1 MLHGLLQLTD
11 LPKVGVLTRK
21 KSGMAVP
28 RRLLELS
35 DFLTPPSSKGN
46 SSAPRPASTDGL
58 AFSAVLQ
65 NLQRRSRM
73 TSYCLS
79 RWCIGDQLKIHVL
92 STTQVGGLSFT
103 EKSFHVV
110 RASVAQCVCLVS
122 SGQRT
127 EGRSLF
133 RRYLCPSTKRKRAR
147 KRRRDGER
155 EKDREKESPPP
166 RLQLQLA
173 LWSAMRAA
181 SP

>member
-127 EGRSLF
+127 EGRCILF
-133 RRYLCPSTKRKRAR
+133 LPSAFSGATFALRHASSFSWLYGLHCKLLHPKTRGLSILE
-147 KRRRDGER
+147 DGR
-155 EKDREKESPPP
+155 E
-166 RLQLQLA
+166 
-173 LWSAMRAA
+173 
-181 SP
+181 

>member
-65 NLQRRSRM
+65 NLQRRSR
-73 TSYCLS
+73 LS

-127 EGRSLF
+127 EGRCILF
-133 RRYLCPSTKRKRAR
+133 LPSAFSGATF
-147 KRRRDGER
+147 
-155 EKDREKESPPP
+155 
-166 RLQLQLA
+166 A
-173 LWSAMRAA
+173 LRHA
-181 SP
+181 SSFSWLYGLHCKLLHPKTTN

>member
-1 MLHGLLQLTD
+1 MPH
-11 LPKVGVLTRK
+11 
-21 KSGMAVP
+21 
-28 RRLLELS
+28 RLLELS

-122 SGQRT
+122 SG
-127 EGRSLF
+127 
-133 RRYLCPSTKRKRAR
+133 
-147 KRRRDGER
+147 
-155 EKDREKESPPP
+155 
-166 RLQLQLA
+166 
-173 LWSAMRAA
+173 
-181 SP
+181 